1 MRHFRVSSISA
12 AAALALIAISAGAQS
27 LTKIGATSAGTP
39 VMLEPKSVAK
49 ANGIIT
55 ATLRVGLQPPIK
67 TTNGD
72 MVSMRTIMMFDCA
85 KQTSATKERWFYFD
99 DKFKMEARHDKPG
112 IPGYGP
118 ALKGS
123 VPDVGL
129 AHFCAPGAK
138 P

>member
-1 MRHFRVSSISA
+1 MRYSSRSYVSALVLVLMA
-12 AAALALIAISAGAQS
+12 APADAQS

-39 VMLEPKSVAK
+39 VMLETKSVAK
-49 ANGIIT
+49 ANGITT

-67 TTNGD
+67 TADGN
-72 MVSMRTIMMFDCA
+72 MVAMRTIMMFDCA

-99 DKFKMEARHDKPG
+99 EKFKKEARHDKPG

-123 VPDVGL
+123 VPDVAL
-129 AHFCAPGAK
+129 AHFCAAKAK